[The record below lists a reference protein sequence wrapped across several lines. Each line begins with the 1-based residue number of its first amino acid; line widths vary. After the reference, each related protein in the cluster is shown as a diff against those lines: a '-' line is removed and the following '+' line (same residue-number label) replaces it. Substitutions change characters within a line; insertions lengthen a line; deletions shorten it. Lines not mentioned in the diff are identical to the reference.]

1 MKPLE
6 ILSVAWEGLLTNK
19 LRTLLTMLGV
29 IIGVAAV
36 IMMLAVS
43 AGAQAIVANQIK
55 GLGTNLIFVTPNFT
69 RGGPGGGGGDT
80 FLTMDDVSAIEAQV
94 PGVTGVSTERDANET
109 VRSGGITLSGVS
121 IVGTTAD
128 YPTVRSVDIASGRFF
143 TAEEAD
149 QGTKVAVLGP
159 TLAESLFG
167 TTNPIGQTI
176 LVGNAQLTVIGV
188 TASKGTVGNV
198 DYDSQLYTSLTV
210 VNQRFLPSRLSRI
223 FGSRVTTIFIKV
235 ADGTSMDQAIFQ
247 TQVLL
252 AKAHSVSLTEL
263 PFNVQTQ
270 QDVIQTQTATTAAFR
285 ALLAWVA
292 AVSLLVGGIGIMNIM
307 LVSVTERTA
316 RDWHPPGNRSHPD
329 RRPPAVP
336 HRGPL
341 AQPRRWCLGRTWRRG
356 RGVGPGPLRQLP
368 DSHCSVVDSAGV
380 CLGGGGGHRLWVFP
394 RQQCRQAG
402 SHSGAALRIGAAHP

>member
-29 IIGVAAV
+29 IIGVGAV

-43 AGAQAIVANQIK
+43 AGAQAIVADQIK

-69 RGGPGGGGGDT
+69 RGGPGGGGSDT

-94 PGVTGVSTERDANET
+94 PGVTGVSTERDASET
-109 VRSGGITLSGVS
+109 VRAGSVTLSGVS

-128 YPTVRSVDIASGRFF
+128 YPTVRSVGIASGRFF
-143 TAEEAD
+143 TAQEVTR
-149 QGTKVAVLGP
+149 GTKVAVLGP
-159 TLAESLFG
+159 SLAESLFG
-167 TTNPIGQTI
+167 SSNPIGQTI

-223 FGSRVTTIFIKV
+223 FGSRVSTIFIKV
-235 ADGTSMDQAIFQ
+235 ADGTSMDQTIFQ

-252 AKAHSVSLTEL
+252 AKAHNVSLTEL

-307 LVSVTERTA
+307 LVSVTERTREIGIRQA
-316 RDWHPPGNRSHPD
+316 IGATPTDVRLQFLTEALLLSLVGGALGALGGVGGAW
-329 RRPPAVP
+329 A
-336 HRGPL
+336 
-341 AQPRRWCLGRTWRRG
+341 LGRFGSFQTVIVPWSILLAFVSAAA
-356 RGVGPGPLRQLP
+356 VGIVFGYFPAN
-368 DSHCSVVDSAGV
+368 SAAK
-380 CLGGGGGHRLWVFP
+380 LDP
-394 RQQCRQAG
+394 IQ
-402 SHSGAALRIGAAHP
+402 ALRYE

>member
-1 MKPLE
+1 VKPLE

-29 IIGVAAV
+29 IIGVGAV

-43 AGAQAIVANQIK
+43 AGAQAIVADQIK

-69 RGGPGGGGGDT
+69 RGGPGGGGSDT

-94 PGVTGVSTERDANET
+94 PGVTGVSTERDASET
-109 VRSGGITLSGVS
+109 VRAGSVNLSGVS

-128 YPTVRSVDIASGRFF
+128 YPTVRSVGIASGRFF
-143 TAEEAD
+143 TAQEVTR
-149 QGTKVAVLGP
+149 GTKVAVLGP
-159 TLAESLFG
+159 SLAESLFG
-167 TTNPIGQTI
+167 SSNPIGQMV

-223 FGSRVTTIFIKV
+223 FGSRVSTIFIKV
-235 ADGTSMDQAIFQ
+235 ADGTSMDQTIFQ

-252 AKAHSVSLTEL
+252 AKAHNVSLTEL

-307 LVSVTERTA
+307 LVSVTERTREIGIRQA
-316 RDWHPPGNRSHPD
+316 IGATPTDVRLQFLTEALLLSLVGGALGALGGVGGAW
-329 RRPPAVP
+329 A
-336 HRGPL
+336 
-341 AQPRRWCLGRTWRRG
+341 LGRFGSFQTVIVPWSILLAFVSAAA
-356 RGVGPGPLRQLP
+356 VGIVFGYFPAN
-368 DSHCSVVDSAGV
+368 SAAK
-380 CLGGGGGHRLWVFP
+380 LDP
-394 RQQCRQAG
+394 IQ
-402 SHSGAALRIGAAHP
+402 ALRYE

>member
-1 MKPLE
+1 VKPLE

-29 IIGVAAV
+29 IIGVGAV

-43 AGAQAIVANQIK
+43 AGAQAIVADQIK

-69 RGGPGGGGGDT
+69 RGGPGGGGSDT

-94 PGVTGVSTERDANET
+94 PGVTGVSTERDASET
-109 VRSGGITLSGVS
+109 VRAGSVTLSGVS

-128 YPTVRSVDIASGRFF
+128 YPTVRSVGIASGRFF
-143 TAEEAD
+143 TAQEVTR
-149 QGTKVAVLGP
+149 GTKVAVLGP
-159 TLAESLFG
+159 SLAESLFG
-167 TTNPIGQTI
+167 SSNPIGQTI

-223 FGSRVTTIFIKV
+223 FGSRVSTIFIKV
-235 ADGTSMDQAIFQ
+235 ADGTSMDQTIFQ

-252 AKAHSVSLTEL
+252 AKAHNVSLTEL

-307 LVSVTERTA
+307 LVSVTERTREIGIRQA
-316 RDWHPPGNRSHPD
+316 IGATPTDVRLQFLTEALLLSLVGGALGALGGVGGAW
-329 RRPPAVP
+329 A
-336 HRGPL
+336 
-341 AQPRRWCLGRTWRRG
+341 LGRFGSFQTVIVPWSILLAFVSAAA
-356 RGVGPGPLRQLP
+356 VGIVFGYFPAN
-368 DSHCSVVDSAGV
+368 SAAK
-380 CLGGGGGHRLWVFP
+380 LDP
-394 RQQCRQAG
+394 IQ
-402 SHSGAALRIGAAHP
+402 ALRYE

>member
-43 AGAQAIVANQIK
+43 AGAQAIVADQIK
-55 GLGTNLIFVTPNFT
+55 GLGSNLIFVTPNFT
-69 RGGPGGGGGDT
+69 RGGPGGGGGGDT
-80 FLTMDDVSAIEAQV
+80 FLTMDDVSAIESQV

-109 VRSGGITLSGVS
+109 VRAGSVTLSGVS

-128 YPTVRSVDIASGRFF
+128 YPTVRSVEVASGRFF
-143 TAEEAD
+143 TAQEAD
-149 QGTKVAVLGP
+149 RGTKVAVLGP

-167 TTNPIGQTI
+167 TNNPIGQTI

-198 DYDSQLYTSLTV
+198 DYDSQLYTSLSV

-252 AKAHSVSLTEL
+252 AKAHNVALSEL

-270 QDVIQTQTATTAAFR
+270 NDVIQTQTATTAAFR

-307 LVSVTERTA
+307 LVSVTERTREIGIRQA
-316 RDWHPPGNRSHPD
+316 IGATPTDVRLQFLTEALLLSLVGG
-329 RRPPAVP
+329 A
-336 HRGPL
+336 
-341 AQPRRWCLGRTWRRG
+341 LGAIG
-356 RGVGPGPLRQLP
+356 GVGGAWALGQFGSFQTVIVPWSILLAF
-368 DSHCSVVDSAGV
+368 VSAAAVGI
-380 CLGGGGGHRLWVFP
+380 LFGYFP
-394 RQQCRQAG
+394 ANNAAKLDPIQ
-402 SHSGAALRIGAAHP
+402 ALRYE

>member
-1 MKPLE
+1 VKPLE

-29 IIGVAAV
+29 IIGVGAV

-43 AGAQAIVANQIK
+43 AGAQAIVADQIK

-69 RGGPGGGGGDT
+69 RGGPGGGGSDT
-80 FLTMDDVSAIEAQV
+80 FLTMDDVSSIEAQV
-94 PGVTGVSTERDANET
+94 PGVTGVSTERDASET
-109 VRSGGITLSGVS
+109 VRAGSVNLSGVS

-143 TAEEAD
+143 TAKEVTR
-149 QGTKVAVLGP
+149 GTKVAVLGP
-159 TLAESLFG
+159 SLAESLFG
-167 TTNPIGQTI
+167 SSNPVGQTI

-223 FGSRVTTIFIKV
+223 FGSRVSTIFIKV
-235 ADGTSMDQAIFQ
+235 ADGTSMDQTIFQ

-252 AKAHSVSLTEL
+252 AKAHNVSLTEL

-307 LVSVTERTA
+307 LVSVTERTREIGIRQA
-316 RDWHPPGNRSHPD
+316 IGATPTDVRLQFLTEALLLSLVGGALGALGGVGGAW
-329 RRPPAVP
+329 A
-336 HRGPL
+336 
-341 AQPRRWCLGRTWRRG
+341 LGRFGSFQTVIMPWSILLAFVSAAA
-356 RGVGPGPLRQLP
+356 VGIVFGYFPAN
-368 DSHCSVVDSAGV
+368 SAAK
-380 CLGGGGGHRLWVFP
+380 LDP
-394 RQQCRQAG
+394 IQ
-402 SHSGAALRIGAAHP
+402 ALRYE

>member
-1 MKPLE
+1 
-6 ILSVAWEGLLTNK
+6 LTNK

-29 IIGVAAV
+29 IIGVGAV

-43 AGAQAIVANQIK
+43 AGAQAIVADQIK

-69 RGGPGGGGGDT
+69 RGGPVGGGSDT

-94 PGVTGVSTERDANET
+94 PGVTGVSTERDASET
-109 VRSGGITLSGVS
+109 VRAGSVTLSGVS

-128 YPTVRSVDIASGRFF
+128 YPTVRSVGIASGRFF
-143 TAEEAD
+143 TAQEVTR
-149 QGTKVAVLGP
+149 GTKVAVLGP
-159 TLAESLFG
+159 SLAESLFG
-167 TTNPIGQTI
+167 SSNPIGQTI

-223 FGSRVTTIFIKV
+223 FGSRVSTIFIKV
-235 ADGTSMDQAIFQ
+235 ADGTSMDQTIFQ

-252 AKAHSVSLTEL
+252 AKAHNVSLTEL

-307 LVSVTERTA
+307 LVSVTERTREIGIRQA
-316 RDWHPPGNRSHPD
+316 IGATPTDVRLQFLTEALLLSLVGGALGALGGVGGAW
-329 RRPPAVP
+329 A
-336 HRGPL
+336 
-341 AQPRRWCLGRTWRRG
+341 LGRFGSFQTVIVPWSILLAFVSAAA
-356 RGVGPGPLRQLP
+356 VGIVFGYFPAN
-368 DSHCSVVDSAGV
+368 SAAK
-380 CLGGGGGHRLWVFP
+380 LDP
-394 RQQCRQAG
+394 IQ
-402 SHSGAALRIGAAHP
+402 ALRYE

>member
-1 MKPLE
+1 VKPLE

-29 IIGVAAV
+29 IIGVGAV

-43 AGAQAIVANQIK
+43 AGAQAIVADQIK

-69 RGGPGGGGGDT
+69 RGGPVGGGSDT

-94 PGVTGVSTERDANET
+94 PGVTGVSTERDASET
-109 VRSGGITLSGVS
+109 VRAGSVTLSGVS

-128 YPTVRSVDIASGRFF
+128 YPTVRSVGIASGRFF
-143 TAEEAD
+143 TAQEVTR
-149 QGTKVAVLGP
+149 GTKVAVLGP
-159 TLAESLFG
+159 SLAESLFG
-167 TTNPIGQTI
+167 SSNPIGQTI

-223 FGSRVTTIFIKV
+223 FGSRVSTIFIKV
-235 ADGTSMDQAIFQ
+235 ADGTSMDQTIFQ

-252 AKAHSVSLTEL
+252 AKAHNVSLTEL

-307 LVSVTERTA
+307 LVSVTERTREIGIRQA
-316 RDWHPPGNRSHPD
+316 IGATPTDVRLQFLTEALLLSLVGGALGALGGVGGAW
-329 RRPPAVP
+329 A
-336 HRGPL
+336 
-341 AQPRRWCLGRTWRRG
+341 LGRFGSFQTVIVPWSILLAFVSAAA
-356 RGVGPGPLRQLP
+356 VGIVFGYFPAN
-368 DSHCSVVDSAGV
+368 SAAK
-380 CLGGGGGHRLWVFP
+380 LDP
-394 RQQCRQAG
+394 IQ
-402 SHSGAALRIGAAHP
+402 ALRYE

>member
-1 MKPLE
+1 VKPLE

-29 IIGVAAV
+29 IIGVGAV

-43 AGAQAIVANQIK
+43 AGAQAIVADQIK

-69 RGGPGGGGGDT
+69 RGGPGGGGSNT

-94 PGVTGVSTERDANET
+94 PGVTGVSTERDASET
-109 VRSGGITLSGVS
+109 VRAGSVNLSGVS

-128 YPTVRSVDIASGRFF
+128 YPTVRSVGIASGRFF
-143 TAEEAD
+143 TAQEVTR
-149 QGTKVAVLGP
+149 GTKVAVLGP
-159 TLAESLFG
+159 SLAESLFG
-167 TTNPIGQTI
+167 SSNPIGQMV

-223 FGSRVTTIFIKV
+223 FGSRVSTIFIKV
-235 ADGTSMDQAIFQ
+235 ADGTSMDQTIFQ

-252 AKAHSVSLTEL
+252 AKAHNVSLTEL

-307 LVSVTERTA
+307 LVSVTERTREIGIRQA
-316 RDWHPPGNRSHPD
+316 IGATPTDVRLQFLTEALLLSLVGGALGALGGVGGAW
-329 RRPPAVP
+329 A
-336 HRGPL
+336 
-341 AQPRRWCLGRTWRRG
+341 LGRFGSFQTVIVPWSILLAFVSAAA
-356 RGVGPGPLRQLP
+356 VGIVFGYFPAN
-368 DSHCSVVDSAGV
+368 SAAK
-380 CLGGGGGHRLWVFP
+380 LDP
-394 RQQCRQAG
+394 IQ
-402 SHSGAALRIGAAHP
+402 ALRYE

>member
-29 IIGVAAV
+29 IIGVGAV

-43 AGAQAIVANQIK
+43 AGAQAIVADQIK

-69 RGGPGGGGGDT
+69 RGGPGGGGSDT
-80 FLTMDDVSAIEAQV
+80 FLTMDDVSSIEAQV
-94 PGVTGVSTERDANET
+94 PGVTGVSTERDASET
-109 VRSGGITLSGVS
+109 VRAGSVNLSGVS

-128 YPTVRSVDIASGRFF
+128 YPTVRSVGIASGRFF
-143 TAEEAD
+143 TAQEVTR
-149 QGTKVAVLGP
+149 GTKVAVLGP
-159 TLAESLFG
+159 SLAESLFG
-167 TTNPIGQTI
+167 SSNPIGQMV

-223 FGSRVTTIFIKV
+223 FGSRVSTIFIKV
-235 ADGTSMDQAIFQ
+235 ADGTSMDQTIFQ

-252 AKAHSVSLTEL
+252 AKAHNVSLTEL

-307 LVSVTERTA
+307 LVSVTERTREIGIRQA
-316 RDWHPPGNRSHPD
+316 IGATPTDVRLQFLTEALLLSLVGGALGALGGVGGAW
-329 RRPPAVP
+329 A
-336 HRGPL
+336 
-341 AQPRRWCLGRTWRRG
+341 LGRFGSFQTVIMPWSILLAFVSAAA
-356 RGVGPGPLRQLP
+356 VGIVFGYFPAN
-368 DSHCSVVDSAGV
+368 SAAK
-380 CLGGGGGHRLWVFP
+380 LDP
-394 RQQCRQAG
+394 IQ
-402 SHSGAALRIGAAHP
+402 ALRYE

>member
-1 MKPLE
+1 VKPLE

-29 IIGVAAV
+29 IIGVGAV

-55 GLGTNLIFVTPNFT
+55 GLGTNLIFVTPNFA

-109 VRSGGITLSGVS
+109 VRAGGVTLSGVS

-128 YPTVRSVDIASGRFF
+128 YPTVRSVDLASGRFF
-143 TAEEAD
+143 TAQEVA

-159 TLAESLFG
+159 SLAESLFG
-167 TTNPIGQTI
+167 SGNPIGQTI
-176 LVGNAQLTVIGV
+176 LVGNAQLTVIGT

-235 ADGTSMDQAIFQ
+235 ADGTSMDQTIFQ

-252 AKAHSVSLTEL
+252 AKAHGVSLTEL

-307 LVSVTERTA
+307 LVSVTERTREIGIRQA
-316 RDWHPPGNRSHPD
+316 IGATPTDVRLQFLTEALLLSLVGG
-329 RRPPAVP
+329 A
-336 HRGPL
+336 
-341 AQPRRWCLGRTWRRG
+341 LGAIA
-356 RGVGPGPLRQLP
+356 GVGGAWALGQFGSFQTVIVPWSILLAF
-368 DSHCSVVDSAGV
+368 VSAAAVGI
-380 CLGGGGGHRLWVFP
+380 VFGYFP
-394 RQQCRQAG
+394 ANSAAKLDPIQ
-402 SHSGAALRIGAAHP
+402 ALRYE

>member
-1 MKPLE
+1 VKPLE

-29 IIGVAAV
+29 IIGVGAV

-43 AGAQAIVANQIK
+43 AGAQAIVADQIK

-69 RGGPGGGGGDT
+69 RGGPVGGGSDT

-94 PGVTGVSTERDANET
+94 PGVTGVSTERDASET
-109 VRSGGITLSGVS
+109 VRAGSVTLSGVS

-128 YPTVRSVDIASGRFF
+128 YPTVRSVGIASGRFF
-143 TAEEAD
+143 TAQEVTR
-149 QGTKVAVLGP
+149 GTKVAVLGP
-159 TLAESLFG
+159 SLAESLFG
-167 TTNPIGQTI
+167 SSNPIGQTI

-223 FGSRVTTIFIKV
+223 FGSRVSTIFVKV
-235 ADGTSMDQAIFQ
+235 ADGTSMDQTIFQ

-252 AKAHSVSLTEL
+252 AKAHNVSLTEL

-307 LVSVTERTA
+307 LVSVTERTREIGIRQA
-316 RDWHPPGNRSHPD
+316 IGATPTDVRLQFLTEALLLSLVGGALGALGGVGGAW
-329 RRPPAVP
+329 A
-336 HRGPL
+336 
-341 AQPRRWCLGRTWRRG
+341 LGRFGSFQTVIVPWSILLAFVSAAA
-356 RGVGPGPLRQLP
+356 VGIVFGYFPAN
-368 DSHCSVVDSAGV
+368 SAAK
-380 CLGGGGGHRLWVFP
+380 LDP
-394 RQQCRQAG
+394 IQ
-402 SHSGAALRIGAAHP
+402 ALRYE

>member
-29 IIGVAAV
+29 IIGVGAV

-43 AGAQAIVANQIK
+43 AGAQAIVADQIK

-69 RGGPGGGGGDT
+69 RGGPVGGGSDT

-94 PGVTGVSTERDANET
+94 PGVTGVSTERDASET
-109 VRSGGITLSGVS
+109 VRAGSVTLSGVS

-128 YPTVRSVDIASGRFF
+128 YPTVRSVGIASGRFF
-143 TAEEAD
+143 TAQEVTR
-149 QGTKVAVLGP
+149 GTKVAVLGP
-159 TLAESLFG
+159 SLAESLFG
-167 TTNPIGQTI
+167 SSNPIGQTI

-223 FGSRVTTIFIKV
+223 FGSRVSTIFIKV
-235 ADGTSMDQAIFQ
+235 ADGTSMDQTIFQ

-252 AKAHSVSLTEL
+252 AKAHNVSLTEL

-307 LVSVTERTA
+307 LVSVTERTREIGIRQA
-316 RDWHPPGNRSHPD
+316 IGATPTDVRLQFLTEALLLSLVGGALGALGGVGGAW
-329 RRPPAVP
+329 A
-336 HRGPL
+336 
-341 AQPRRWCLGRTWRRG
+341 LGRFGSFQTVIVPWSILLAFVSAAA
-356 RGVGPGPLRQLP
+356 VGIVFGYFPAN
-368 DSHCSVVDSAGV
+368 SAAK
-380 CLGGGGGHRLWVFP
+380 LDP
-394 RQQCRQAG
+394 IQ
-402 SHSGAALRIGAAHP
+402 ALRYE

>member
-1 MKPLE
+1 
-6 ILSVAWEGLLTNK
+6 
-19 LRTLLTMLGV
+19 MLGV
-29 IIGVAAV
+29 IIGVSAV

-69 RGGPGGGGGDT
+69 RGGPGGGGTDT

-94 PGVTGVSTERDANET
+94 PGVSGVSTERDANET
-109 VRSGGITLSGVS
+109 VRAGSVTLSGVS

-128 YPTVRSVDIASGRFF
+128 YPTVRSLDIASGRFF
-143 TAEEAD
+143 TAQEAT

-159 TLAESLFG
+159 TLAASLFG
-167 TTNPIGQTI
+167 TANPIGQTV

-188 TASKGTVGNV
+188 TGSKGTVGNV

-252 AKAHSVSLTEL
+252 AKAHGVALSEL

-307 LVSVTERTA
+307 LVSVTERTREIGIRQA
-316 RDWHPPGNRSHPD
+316 IGATPTDVRMQFLTEALLLSLVGG
-329 RRPPAVP
+329 AI
-336 HRGPL
+336 GAL
-341 AQPRRWCLGRTWRRG
+341 T
-356 RGVGPGPLRQLP
+356 GVGGAWALNTFGSFQTVIVPWSILLAF
-368 DSHCSVVDSAGV
+368 VSAAAVGI
-380 CLGGGGGHRLWVFP
+380 VFGYFP
-394 RQQCRQAG
+394 ANSAAKLDPIQ
-402 SHSGAALRIGAAHP
+402 ALRYE

>member
-29 IIGVAAV
+29 IIGVGAV

-69 RGGPGGGGGDT
+69 RGGPGGGGSDT

-94 PGVTGVSTERDANET
+94 PGVTGVSTERDASET
-109 VRSGGITLSGVS
+109 VRAGSVNLSGVS

-128 YPTVRSVDIASGRFF
+128 YPTVRSVGIASGRFF
-143 TAEEAD
+143 TSQEVTR
-149 QGTKVAVLGP
+149 GTKVAVLGP
-159 TLAESLFG
+159 SLAESLFG
-167 TTNPIGQTI
+167 SSNPIGQTV

-223 FGSRVTTIFIKV
+223 FGSRVSTIFVKV
-235 ADGTSMDQAIFQ
+235 ADGTSMDQTIFQ
-247 TQVLL
+247 IQVLL
-252 AKAHSVSLTEL
+252 AKAHNVSLTEL

-307 LVSVTERTA
+307 LVSVTERTREIGIRQA
-316 RDWHPPGNRSHPD
+316 IGATPTDVRLQFLTEALLLSLVGGALGALGGVGGAW
-329 RRPPAVP
+329 A
-336 HRGPL
+336 
-341 AQPRRWCLGRTWRRG
+341 LGRFGSFQTVIVPWSILLAFVSAAA
-356 RGVGPGPLRQLP
+356 VGIVFGYFPAN
-368 DSHCSVVDSAGV
+368 SAAK
-380 CLGGGGGHRLWVFP
+380 LDP
-394 RQQCRQAG
+394 IQ
-402 SHSGAALRIGAAHP
+402 ALRYE

>member
-6 ILSVAWEGLLTNK
+6 IFSVAWEGLLTNK

-69 RGGPGGGGGDT
+69 RGGPGGGGGGDT

-109 VRSGGITLSGVS
+109 VRAGSVTLSGVS

-128 YPTVRSVDIASGRFF
+128 YPTVRSVDVASGRFF
-143 TAEEAD
+143 TAEEVNR
-149 QGTKVAVLGP
+149 GTKVAVLGP

-167 TTNPIGQTI
+167 TANPVGQTI

-252 AKAHSVSLTEL
+252 AKAHNVSLSEL

-270 QDVIQTQTATTAAFR
+270 NDVIATQTATTAAFR

-307 LVSVTERTA
+307 LVSVTERTREIGIRQA
-316 RDWHPPGNRSHPD
+316 IGATPTDVRLQFLTEALLLSLVGG
-329 RRPPAVP
+329 A
-336 HRGPL
+336 
-341 AQPRRWCLGRTWRRG
+341 LGAIG
-356 RGVGPGPLRQLP
+356 GVGGAWALGQFGSFQTVIVPWSILLAF
-368 DSHCSVVDSAGV
+368 VSAAAVGI
-380 CLGGGGGHRLWVFP
+380 LFGYFP
-394 RQQCRQAG
+394 ANSAAKLDPIQ
-402 SHSGAALRIGAAHP
+402 ALRYE

>member
-1 MKPLE
+1 VKPLE

-29 IIGVAAV
+29 IIGVSAV

-43 AGAQAIVANQIK
+43 AGAQAIVANQIR

-80 FLTMDDVSAIEAQV
+80 FLTMDDVASIEAQIQ
-94 PGVTGVSTERDANET
+94 GVSGVSTERDANEIVRAGT
-109 VRSGGITLSGVS
+109 VSLDGVT

-143 TAEEAD
+143 TADEVT

-159 TLAESLFG
+159 SLAQSLFG
-167 TTNPIGQTI
+167 TTNPVGQTI

-223 FGSRVTTIFIKV
+223 FGSRVTTIFVKV
-235 ADGTSMDQAIFQ
+235 DDGASMDQTIFQ
-247 TQVLL
+247 IQVLL
-252 AKAHSVSLTEL
+252 AKAHGVSLSEL

-307 LVSVTERTA
+307 LVSVTERTREIGIRQA
-316 RDWHPPGNRSHPD
+316 IGATPTDVRLQFLTEALLLSLVGG
-329 RRPPAVP
+329 AI
-336 HRGPL
+336 G
-341 AQPRRWCLGRTWRRG
+341 AIT
-356 RGVGPGPLRQLP
+356 GVGGAWALNAFGSFETVIVPWSILLAFA
-368 DSHCSVVDSAGV
+368 SAAAVGI
-380 CLGGGGGHRLWVFP
+380 VFGYFP
-394 RQQCRQAG
+394 ANSAAKLDPIQ
-402 SHSGAALRIGAAHP
+402 ALRYE